1 MNTPSTAPVPEDI
14 VLHQSSNQ
22 LELVYGSGER
32 HMVSVELM
40 RLFSPSAEVQGHGP
54 GQETLQTGKRGVRI
68 TAIEPVGTYALQP
81 RFSDGHDSGLFTWAL
96 LYDMAV
102 NAERYWSRYEA
113 MLVAAG
119 RQRDDAMP
127 EPAVRSCGA

>member
-1 MNTPSTAPVPEDI
+1 MTQSSPRIPEDI

-22 LELVYGSGER
+22 LELVYAGGER
-32 HMVSVELM
+32 QQVSVELL

-68 TAIEPVGTYALQP
+68 TALEPVGTYALQP
-81 RFSDGHDSGLFTWAL
+81 TFSDGHDSGLFTWAL
-96 LYDMAV
+96 LYDLAV
-102 NAERYWSRYEA
+102 NAERYWSRYQD

-119 RQRDDAMP
+119 RERDDPMP
-127 EPAVRSCGA
+127 APKSGGCST

>member
-1 MNTPSTAPVPEDI
+1 MTQSSPRIPEDI

-22 LELVYGSGER
+22 LELVYAGGER
-32 HMVSVELM
+32 QQVSVELM

-68 TAIEPVGTYALQP
+68 TALEPVGTYALQP
-81 RFSDGHDSGLFTWAL
+81 TFSDGHDSGLFTWAL
-96 LYDMAV
+96 LYDLAV
-102 NAERYWSRYEA
+102 NAERYWSRYQD

-119 RQRDDAMP
+119 RERDDPMP
-127 EPAVRSCGA
+127 APKSGGCST